1 MAVVAVLVF
10 VAAYILIATERV
22 PKSRALLLADLS
34 GRGFCS
40 GRKWNRPPVRVC
52 HLRMAN
58 KGNHLTKY
66 SFPVLRQET
75 SALRCDRSSRAPQ
88 FIGDAPGAARHQA
101 RPSFRHRER

>member
-1 MAVVAVLVF
+1 M
-10 VAAYILIATERV
+10 
-22 PKSRALLLADLS
+22 D
-34 GRGFCS
+34 
-40 GRKWNRPPVRVC
+40 WNRPPVRVC

-66 SFPVLRQET
+66 SFPLLRQET

-88 FIGDAPGAARHQA
+88 FIGDVPGAPRDHA